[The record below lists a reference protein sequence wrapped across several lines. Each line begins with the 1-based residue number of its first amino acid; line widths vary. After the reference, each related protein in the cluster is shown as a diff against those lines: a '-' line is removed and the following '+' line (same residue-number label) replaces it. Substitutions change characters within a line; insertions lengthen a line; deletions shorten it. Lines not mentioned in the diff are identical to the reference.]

1 MRSSL
6 GSPDSASGTA
16 SRRFRLVQPF
26 LHSSRQTVPI
36 LQNGHPSL
44 SLKNCLHM
52 RVLNSHVIH
61 DTLGPSKLIIGM
73 VSGSILPF
81 LHSSLQSVPIVYNG
95 LPLTPQNCPF
105 YGGAVPPFN
114 TWFTGPTYVFN
125 PNGVSIGWAVFAG
138 LTILWLT
145 DRQTTTLTRSV
156 ILGRIY
162 IGPYAMRPKIAI
174 LKNWVKQAA
183 MQRLKHCKFLVQ

>member
-1 MRSSL
+1 MSGHALPLKFPIPMGGKWTPSMRSSL

-125 PNGVSIGWAVFAG
+125 PNGVSIG
-138 LTILWLT
+138 
-145 DRQTTTLTRSV
+145 
-156 ILGRIY
+156 
-162 IGPYAMRPKIAI
+162 
-174 LKNWVKQAA
+174 
-183 MQRLKHCKFLVQ
+183 